1 MNVGKTLKKAIINTE
16 SFNDEPSKLRG
27 RQVRKNVGPTYAV
40 VEGEVVRGTGR
51 RKDVDVYNR
60 KGELKKSV
68 QKVNMK
74 TAEGNVIKQRKV
86 DRY

>member
-1 MNVGKTLKKAIINTE
+1 MKIGSTLKKAIINTE
-16 SFNDEPSKLRG
+16 SVNDDNPKLKG

-40 VEGEVVRGTGR
+40 IEGEVVRGTGR